1 MGIKFDSNLGE
12 SFATTLGKDVLPDL
26 EKHNILVTSQ
36 GAQVVYMKRDS
47 DHHTGWRP
55 LTKDQTGEYEE
66 GKDQVVIIQKSDDS
80 SVYALR
86 DLGLCKFRSQVMG
99 IEYMVYVVGSEQ
111 SSYFQQVICLAEY
124 MGYVKPQAMKHLG
137 YGLYLQDGKKMSS
150 RKGGVFRT
158 IELIDEIANAI
169 EAQFENSNHEQA
181 QKLAISALIINDTK
195 GDISKDVNLDIPTM
209 TKINGD
215 TGVYIQYT
223 AVRMRSLMQ
232 KLNEEKITDFS
243 NIKLKTESLSDLQK
257 KILFESSLLPL
268 KIRTSLELL
277 KPHII
282 TQYLLNLSA
291 LLNRWYNDSPKAV
304 EMKDEERKQ
313 NLLRLH
319 SVLIILEKTLN
330 ILHMPRVE
338 KM

>member
-1 MGIKFDSNLGE
+1 
-12 SFATTLGKDVLPDL
+12 
-26 EKHNILVTSQ
+26 
-36 GAQVVYMKRDS
+36 
-47 DHHTGWRP
+47 
-55 LTKDQTGEYEE
+55 
-66 GKDQVVIIQKSDDS
+66 
-80 SVYALR
+80 
-86 DLGLCKFRSQVMG
+86 
-99 IEYMVYVVGSEQ
+99 
-111 SSYFQQVICLAEY
+111 
-124 MGYVKPQAMKHLG
+124 
-137 YGLYLQDGKKMSS
+137 MSS

-158 IELIDEIANAI
+158 IELIDEIADAI
-169 EAQFENSNHEQA
+169 TAQFENSNHEQA

-195 GDISKDVNLDIPTM
+195 GDISKDVNLDIPTI
-209 TKINGD
+209 TKMNGD

-223 AVRMRSLMQ
+223 AVRIRSLMQ
-232 KLNEEKITDFS
+232 KLNEERITNFS
-243 NIKLKTESLSDLQK
+243 NIKLKTESLSELQK

-268 KIRTSLELL
+268 KIKISLELL

>member
-1 MGIKFDSNLGE
+1 
-12 SFATTLGKDVLPDL
+12 
-26 EKHNILVTSQ
+26 
-36 GAQVVYMKRDS
+36 
-47 DHHTGWRP
+47 
-55 LTKDQTGEYEE
+55 
-66 GKDQVVIIQKSDDS
+66 
-80 SVYALR
+80 
-86 DLGLCKFRSQVMG
+86 
-99 IEYMVYVVGSEQ
+99 
-111 SSYFQQVICLAEY
+111 
-124 MGYVKPQAMKHLG
+124 MKHLG

-169 EAQFENSNHEQA
+169 EAQFENSDHEQA

-209 TKINGD
+209 TKMNGD

-223 AVRMRSLMQ
+223 AVRLRSLMQ
-232 KLNEEKITDFS
+232 KLNEEGTSNFS
-243 NIKLKTESLSDLQK
+243 NTTLQTQFISPLQK
-257 KILFESSLLPL
+257 KILFEASLLPL
-268 KIRTSLELL
+268 KIKTSLELL

-282 TQYLLNLSA
+282 TQYLLNLSG

-304 EMKDEERKQ
+304 DMKDEERKQ

-319 SVLIILEKTLN
+319 SILIVFEKTLKL
-330 ILHMPRVE
+330 LHMPRVE